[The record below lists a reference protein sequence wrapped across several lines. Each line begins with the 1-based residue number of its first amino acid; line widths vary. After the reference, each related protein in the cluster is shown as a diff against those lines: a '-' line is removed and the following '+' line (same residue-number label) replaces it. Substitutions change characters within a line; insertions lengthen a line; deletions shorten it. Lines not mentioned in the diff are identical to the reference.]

1 MENNEARSA
10 FYSSL
15 KRNMVSFF
23 KPQHVAVTTKE
34 KTLRNDCQLFSRLFI
49 SCQNRKCNLEE
60 FFSHEN
66 QSTPASLSDD
76 GRLHITQK
84 SQLIEI
90 RQMQTNMPETE
101 PHADAL
107 IDGSCQRSSI
117 LPLPELPK
125 LFKNMRR
132 KTSFQNLDRTRQ
144 NTVALT

>member
-1 MENNEARSA
+1 MKQGVL

-15 KRNMVSFF
+15 KRNKVSFF
-23 KPQHVAVTTKE
+23 KPQHVAGTTKE
-34 KTLRNDCQLFSRLFI
+34 DSEKRLSTFL
-49 SCQNRKCNLEE
+49 STFYFLSECNLEE

-76 GRLHITQK
+76 GRLKTTQK

-90 RQMQTNMPETE
+90 LQTQTTMPETE
-101 PHADAL
+101 PPADA
-107 IDGSCQRSSI
+107 IIII
-117 LPLPELPK
+117 LPLPERPK

-132 KTSFQNLDRTRQ
+132 KTSFQNLDRTRE